1 MATLHLGPCDV
12 TFDPAGAN
20 VNITCEGGVDITL
33 GDAVADL
40 HTDATGTGACD
51 AVITGANVGVKINM
65 ADYDLDKFASV
76 FPNATQ
82 IGSGATSRVEIRT
95 KVGTSLLSLA
105 KMLLIKKYVN
115 GSVSA
120 STKDWITVVKA
131 YPSGEVAFS
140 FKKDAQTVFP
150 LSFKC
155 FPDTSASNRVLYFGD
170 SAAS

>member
-12 TFDPAGAN
+12 TFDPSGAN
-20 VNITCEGGVDITL
+20 VSITCEGGVDITL

-51 AVITGANVGVKINM
+51 AVITGANVSVKVNM

-76 FPNATQ
+76 FPNAVQVGT
-82 IGSGATSRVEIRT
+82 GTTSRVEIRT
-95 KVGTSLLSLA
+95 RVGTSLLALS
-105 KMLLIKKYVN
+105 KTLLIKKYVN
-115 GSVSA
+115 GSVS
-120 STKDWITVVKA
+120 SDTKDWITVVKA

-155 FPDTSASNRVLYFGD
+155 FPDTSASNRVLYFGN